1 MNQQYKLLLFDMDGT
16 IADTDEMVYRTFVD
30 LYKKYGNGFMR
41 PREEIMYFSG
51 PPIRETLVKEFP
63 HVNYEEILKAFT
75 DISDPY
81 YDMTVTV
88 FPHEIETLEYLYS
101 KGYKMGVVTNKATYK
116 AHYVLKMLKLDKYF
130 EVLIGREDVVKGKP
144 SGEGILNAMKN
155 YPYSKQEVL
164 YIGDNDIDYL
174 TAEDAGVDC
183 MLVSWGPREL
193 KLLSK
198 CKYAINK
205 YEMMEEIL

>member
-1 MNQQYKLLLFDMDGT
+1 MASNYKLLLFDMDGT

-30 LYKKYGNGFMR
+30 LYKRYGHGFMR

-63 HVNYEEILKAFT
+63 DVNYDEILKAFT

-81 YDMTVTV
+81 YDQTVTI
-88 FPHEIETLEYLYS
+88 FPHEIEILEYLYN

-116 AHYVLKMLKLDKYF
+116 AHYVLKMLHLDKYF
-130 EVLIGREDVVKGKP
+130 EVVIGREDVVKGKP
-144 SGEGILNAMKN
+144 SGEGIINAMKY
-155 YPYSKQEVL
+155 YPYKKEEVL

-174 TAEDAGVDC
+174 TASDAGVDC

-193 KLLSK
+193 KLLDKSK
-198 CKYAINK
+198 YVIRK
-205 YEMMEEIL
+205 YEEMEKIL